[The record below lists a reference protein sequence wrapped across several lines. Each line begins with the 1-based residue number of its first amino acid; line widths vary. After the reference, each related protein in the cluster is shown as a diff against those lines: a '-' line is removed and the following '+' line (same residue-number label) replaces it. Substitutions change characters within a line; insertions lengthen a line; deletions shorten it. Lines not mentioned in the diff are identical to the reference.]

1 MPPIRY
7 HRDDHDKSSIVIL
20 RQTKPGVCGGTDA
33 TQDTAAPKTILSRDM
48 TLFSATSALLGDD
61 RSLGYV
67 SAFAAGA
74 GEGTFL
80 FLETGK
86 SFRYRDEKQ
95 RIIGV
100 VKENPFPA
108 LVALARDC
116 DLAKDNGFHSTTH
129 GLGENYGGEID
140 VWYAS
145 GETISVSNNQSPV
158 LTDEAGGKIAALF
171 RQLLQGPTVPQP
183 DPADLQAIRFREERP
198 NGSFTQVELTV
209 TPDGAHLRR
218 HYHPENGRDSET
230 TGILTAD
237 ELSAIRG
244 IMERCAILA
253 WAHLPGDDFTHR
265 EKRTLTFTFADGR
278 EITVPDDRLLPQQIR
293 GGFFDIQHPLTSHT

>member
-1 MPPIRY
+1 MSPIYRN
-7 HRDDHDKSSIVIL
+7 RDQKDESSVIVL

-33 TQDTAAPKTILSRDM
+33 TLDTAAPKTIISRDLS
-48 TLFSATSALLGDD
+48 LFSATSALCGD
-61 RSLGYV
+61 SQTLGYV
-67 SAFAAGA
+67 SAFAVGA

-100 VKENPFPA
+100 VKENPFPH
-108 LVALARDC
+108 LVELVWDC

-171 RQLLQGPTVPQP
+171 RALLQGPIVPQP
-183 DPADLQAIRFREERP
+183 DPADLQAIRFREAHP
-198 NGSFTQVELTV
+198 NGSFTQVDMTV

-218 HYHPENGRDSET
+218 HDHPETGHDSDT
-230 TGILTAD
+230 TGALTAD
-237 ELSAIRG
+237 EVSAIRG
-244 IMERCAILA
+244 TMEKCAILA
-253 WAHLPGDDFTHR
+253 WAHLPDDGFPHR

-278 EITVPDDRLLPQQIR
+278 EITVPDDRLLPRQFCDAFNDIR
-293 GGFFDIQHPLTSHT
+293 HLLTSHT

>member
-1 MPPIRY
+1 MSPIRY

-33 TQDTAAPKTILSRDM
+33 TLDTAAPKTILSRDM
-48 TLFSATSALLGDD
+48 TLFSATSALRGDSH
-61 RSLGYV
+61 SLGYV
-67 SAFAAGA
+67 SAFAVGA

-80 FLETGK
+80 FLETGE

-108 LVALARDC
+108 LVALVRDC

-158 LTDEAGGKIAALF
+158 LTDETGEKIAALF
-171 RQLLQGPTVPQP
+171 RQLLQGPAVPQP
-183 DPADLQAIRFREERP
+183 DPADLRSIHFREERP
-198 NGSFTQVELTV
+198 NGGFTQVDASV
-209 TPDGAHLRR
+209 TPDGAQLCR
-218 HYHPENGRDSET
+218 HYHPENGHDSET
-230 TGILTAD
+230 TGMLTAD

-244 IMERCAILA
+244 IMEKSAILA
-253 WAHLPGDDFTHR
+253 WAHLPGDGFTHR

-278 EITVPDDRLLPQQIR
+278 EITVPDDRLLPQQFCDAFNDIR
-293 GGFFDIQHPLTSHT
+293 HLLTSHT

>member
-1 MPPIRY
+1 MSPIRY
-7 HRDDHDKSSIVIL
+7 HRDDHDNSSIVVL

-33 TQDTAAPKTILSRDM
+33 TQDTAAPKTILSREM
-48 TLFSATSALLGDD
+48 TLFSATSALRGDD

-67 SAFAAGA
+67 SAFAVSAGK
-74 GEGTFL
+74 GTFL
-80 FLETGK
+80 LLETGE

-100 VKENPFPA
+100 VKGNPFPA
-108 LVALARDC
+108 LAELARDC

-145 GETISVSNNQSPV
+145 GETISVSNNQTPV

-171 RQLLQGPTVPQP
+171 HRLLQGPAVSLPN
-183 DPADLQAIRFREERP
+183 PADLQALRLREERP
-198 NGSFTQVELTV
+198 NGGFTQVDASV
-209 TPDGAHLRR
+209 TPDGAQLCR
-218 HYHPENGRDSET
+218 HYHPENGHDSET
-230 TGILTAD
+230 TGMLTAD

-244 IMERCAILA
+244 IMEKSAILA
-253 WAHLPGDDFTHR
+253 WAHLPGDGFTHR

-278 EITVPDDRLLPQQIR
+278 TITVPDDRLLPQQLCDAFNDIR
-293 GGFFDIQHPLTSHT
+293 HLLTSHT

>member
-1 MPPIRY
+1 MSPIRY
-7 HRDDHDKSSIVIL
+7 HRDDHDNSSIVVL

-33 TQDTAAPKTILSRDM
+33 TQDTAAPKTILSREM
-48 TLFSATSALLGDD
+48 TLFSATSALRGDD

-67 SAFAAGA
+67 SAFAVSAGK
-74 GEGTFL
+74 GTFL
-80 FLETGK
+80 LLETGE

-100 VKENPFPA
+100 VKGNPFPA
-108 LVALARDC
+108 LAELARDC

-158 LTDEAGGKIAALF
+158 LTDEAGAKIAALF
-171 RQLLQGPTVPQP
+171 RQLLQGPTVSLPN
-183 DPADLQAIRFREERP
+183 PADLRSIHFREDRP
-198 NGSFTQVELTV
+198 NGGFTQVDATV
-209 TPDGAHLRR
+209 TPDGARLCR
-218 HYHPENGRDSET
+218 HYHPENGHDGET
-230 TGILTAD
+230 TGILTAE

-244 IMERCAILA
+244 IMEKNAILA
-253 WAHLPGDDFTHR
+253 WAHLPGDGFPHR

-278 EITVPDDRLLPQQIR
+278 EITVPDDRLLPQQFCDAFNDIR
-293 GGFFDIQHPLTSHT
+293 HLLTSHT

>member
-1 MPPIRY
+1 MSPIRY
-7 HRDDHDKSSIVIL
+7 HRDDYDKSSIVIL

-48 TLFSATSALLGDD
+48 TLFSATSALRGDSH
-61 RSLGYV
+61 SLGYV

-80 FLETGK
+80 FLETGE

-100 VKENPFPA
+100 VKDNPFPH
-108 LVALARDC
+108 LVELARDC

-158 LTDEAGGKIAALF
+158 LTDETGEKIAALF

-183 DPADLQAIRFREERP
+183 DPTDLRSIHFREERP
-198 NGSFTQVELTV
+198 NGGFTQVDASV
-209 TPDGAHLRR
+209 TPDGAALRH
-218 HYHPENGRDSET
+218 HYHPENGPDSET
-230 TGILTAD
+230 AGTLTAD

-244 IMERCAILA
+244 IMEKSAILA
-253 WAHLPGDDFTHR
+253 WAHLPGDGFTHR

-278 EITVPDDRLLPQQIR
+278 EITVPDDRLLPQQFCDAFNDIR
-293 GGFFDIQHPLTSHT
+293 HLLTSHT

>member
-1 MPPIRY
+1 MSPIYRN
-7 HRDDHDKSSIVIL
+7 RDQKDESSVIVL

-33 TQDTAAPKTILSRDM
+33 TLDTAAPKTILSQDM
-48 TLFSATSALLGDD
+48 TLFSATSALRGDSH
-61 RSLGYV
+61 SLGYV
-67 SAFAAGA
+67 SAFAVGA

-100 VKENPFPA
+100 VKENPFPH
-108 LVALARDC
+108 LVELVRDC

-158 LTDEAGGKIAALF
+158 LTDETGEKIAALF
-171 RQLLQGPTVPQP
+171 RQLLQGPAVSLP
-183 DPADLQAIRFREERP
+183 DPADLQALRLREERP
-198 NGSFTQVELTV
+198 NGGFTQVDATV
-209 TPDGAHLRR
+209 TPDGAQLCR
-218 HYHPENGRDSET
+218 HYHPENGHDSET

-244 IMERCAILA
+244 AMERCAILA
-253 WAHLPGDDFTHR
+253 WAHLPGDGFPHR

-278 EITVPDDRLLPQQIR
+278 TITVPDDRLLPQQLR
-293 GGFFDIQHPLTSHT
+293 NAFFDMRLLLTSHT

>member
-1 MPPIRY
+1 MSPIRY
-7 HRDDHDKSSIVIL
+7 HRDNHDKSSIVIL
-20 RQTKPGVCGGTDA
+20 RQTRPGICGGTDA
-33 TQDTAAPKTILSRDM
+33 TLDTAAPKTIISRDM
-48 TLFSATSALLGDD
+48 TLFSATSALHGDG

-80 FLETGK
+80 FLETGE

-108 LVALARDC
+108 LVELARDC
-116 DLAKDNGFHSTTH
+116 DLARDNGFHSTTH

-140 VWYAS
+140 VCYTS

-158 LTDEAGGKIAALF
+158 LTDETGAKIAVLF
-171 RQLLQGPTVPQP
+171 RQLLQGPAVSLPN
-183 DPADLQAIRFREERP
+183 PADLQALRLREAHP
-198 NGSFTQVELTV
+198 NGSFTQVDMTV

-218 HYHPENGRDSET
+218 HYHPENGHDSET
-230 TGILTAD
+230 TGILSAD
-237 ELSAIRG
+237 ELSAILG
-244 IMERCAILA
+244 IMEKSAILA
-253 WAHLPGDDFTHR
+253 WAHLPGDGFPHR
-265 EKRTLTFTFADGR
+265 EKRTLTFTFTDGR
-278 EITVPDDRLLPQQIR
+278 EITVSDDRLLPQQFCDAFNDIR
-293 GGFFDIQHPLTSHT
+293 HLLTSHT

>member
-1 MPPIRY
+1 MSPIRY
-7 HRDDHDKSSIVIL
+7 NRNDHDASSIVIL

-33 TQDTAAPKTILSRDM
+33 TLDTAAPKTIISRDM
-48 TLFSATSALLGDD
+48 TLFSATSALHGDG
-61 RSLGYV
+61 RSLGFV
-67 SAFAAGA
+67 SAFAVGA

-80 FLETGK
+80 FLETGN

-108 LVALARDC
+108 LVELAQDC

-158 LTDEAGGKIAALF
+158 LTDESGEKIAALF
-171 RQLLQGPTVPQP
+171 RNLLQGPTVPQP
-183 DPADLQAIRFREERP
+183 DPAQLQAIRLREERP
-198 NGSFTQVELTV
+198 NGSFTTVDMTV
-209 TPDGAHLRR
+209 TPDGALLRR
-218 HYHPENGRDSET
+218 HYHPENGHDSDTAGTLT
-230 TGILTAD
+230 TD

-244 IMERCAILA
+244 IMERCAIPA
-253 WAHLPGDDFTHR
+253 WADLPDDGFPHR
-265 EKRTLTFTFADGR
+265 EKRTLTFTFADGK
-278 EITVPDDRLLPQQIR
+278 EITVSDDRLLPQQFR
-293 GGFFDIQHPLTSHT
+293 DAFFDIRRPLTSHT

>member
-1 MPPIRY
+1 MSPIYRN
-7 HRDDHDKSSIVIL
+7 RDQKDESSVIVL

-33 TQDTAAPKTILSRDM
+33 TQDTAAPKTILSREM
-48 TLFSATSALLGDD
+48 TLFSATSALLGGD

-67 SAFAAGA
+67 SAFAVSA

-80 FLETGK
+80 FLETGE

-108 LVALARDC
+108 LVTLARDC

-145 GETISVSNNQSPV
+145 GETISVSNNQTPV
-158 LTDEAGGKIAALF
+158 LTDEAGGKIAALYRALF
-171 RQLLQGPTVPQP
+171 QGPIVPQP
-183 DPADLQAIRFREERP
+183 DPADLQAIRFREAHP
-198 NGSFTQVELTV
+198 NGSFTQVDMTV

-218 HYHPENGRDSET
+218 HDHPETGHDSDT
-230 TGILTAD
+230 TGALTAD
-237 ELSAIRG
+237 EVSAIRG
-244 IMERCAILA
+244 TMEKCAILA
-253 WAHLPGDDFTHR
+253 WADLPDDGFPHR

-278 EITVPDDRLLPQQIR
+278 TITVPDDRLLPQQIR
-293 GGFFDIQHPLTSHT
+293 GGFFSIQHPLTSHT